1 MASFDIASKVDVHL
15 VENALNVVM
24 RELQNR
30 YDFKG
35 SHFELNID
43 KKKEEVEMISD
54 SEMKINQIEE
64 LVITRSMRQNV
75 DPKSFDFSGKM
86 QASGNHVKKVVKLKN
101 GIDRALASKIVKSIK
116 ASKIKVQTAI
126 MDDIVRVNGKKI
138 DDLQEVIQL
147 LRQDASIEQPLQFI
161 NQKS

>member
-15 VENALNVVM
+15 VENALNVVT

-43 KKKEEVEMISD
+43 KKKDEVEIVSD
-54 SEMKINQIEE
+54 SEMKLKQIEE
-64 LVITRSMRQNV
+64 LVITRSMRQDV
-75 DPKSFDFSGKM
+75 DPKSFDFSGSI
-86 QASGNHVKKVVKLKN
+86 QTSGKYIKKVVPLKN
-101 GIDRALASKIVKSIK
+101 GIDRALASKIVKLIK
-116 ASKIKVQTAI
+116 ASKIKVQTSI

-138 DDLQEVIQL
+138 DDLQAVIQL
-147 LRQDASIEQPLQFI
+147 LRQEASIDQPLQFI